1 MKKCWIFLILAVTA
15 MLILTACGQKEVQ
28 TEEDNSVQKSS
39 ETSDGQEESQ
49 KISFGDFTS
58 QTLDG
63 EEVTQEIFSEAEVTM
78 VNIWGTFCS
87 PCINEMPELGEI
99 SRKYA
104 DRNVQIIGI
113 IGDVYE
119 SGDETAQE
127 IIETTKADYLH
138 MIASEDLQKGI
149 LSEITAY
156 PTTIFVDAEG
166 TQIGEMYIGA
176 RDQAAWELIVEQMLR
191 EVH

>member
-127 IIETTKADYLH
+127 IIKTTKADYLH

-176 RDQAAWELIVEQMLR
+176 RDQAAWELIVEQMLS

>member
-1 MKKCWIFLILAVTA
+1 MKKCWTFLILAVTA

-49 KISFGDFTS
+49 EITFGDFTS

-63 EEVTQEIFSEAEVTM
+63 EEVTQDIFSEAEVTM
-78 VNIWGTFCS
+78 VNIWGTFCG

-104 DRNVQIIGI
+104 DRNVQMIGI
-113 IGDVYE
+113 IGDVSE
-119 SGDETAQE
+119 PGDETARE
-127 IIETTKADYLH
+127 IIEMTKADYMH
-138 MIASEDLQKGI
+138 IIVSKDLQNGI
-149 LSEITAY
+149 LSTVTAY

-166 TQIGEMYIGA
+166 NQIGEVYIGA
-176 RDQAAWELIVEQMLR
+176 RDQAAWELIVEKTLSV
-191 EVH
+191 VH

>member
-1 MKKCWIFLILAVTA
+1 MKKCWTFLILAVTA
-15 MLILTACGQKEVQ
+15 MLILTACGQKGVQ

-176 RDQAAWELIVEQMLR
+176 RDQAAWELIVEQMLS

>member
-127 IIETTKADYLH
+127 IIEKTKADYLH

-176 RDQAAWELIVEQMLR
+176 RDQAAWELIVEQMLS

>member
-176 RDQAAWELIVEQMLR
+176 RDQAAWDLIVEQMLS